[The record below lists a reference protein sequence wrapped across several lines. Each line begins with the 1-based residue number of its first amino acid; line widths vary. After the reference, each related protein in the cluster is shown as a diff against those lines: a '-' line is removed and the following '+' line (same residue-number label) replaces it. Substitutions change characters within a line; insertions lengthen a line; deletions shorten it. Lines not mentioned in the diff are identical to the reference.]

1 MTMISPLQNIHSKGS
16 FGNFEN
22 KTENELLKISELK
35 NLLIVQIV
43 QYKNSSIKINDIKLS
58 NLQFVN
64 EAQKVVANEN
74 LRILWNSPN
83 YWLVVSKKKELF
95 SEILK
100 NFNDSDFAVTDL
112 SHSKAIIEI
121 EGPNVKEVLKKGCPF
136 NFNIFSKNMCI
147 NSSYNGISFL
157 VDMVEDDPE
166 KARIFSLRSFGESMY
181 HSITDAS
188 LESVSYTHL
197 TLPTT
202 PYV

>member
-1 MTMISPLQNIHSKGS
+1 MMMISPLQNIHSEGS
-16 FGNFEN
+16 YGNFEN

-43 QYKNSSIKINDIKLS
+43 QYKNSSIKINDIKLN

-83 YWLVVSKKKELF
+83 NWLVVSKKKELF

-157 VDMVEDDPE
+157 VDMIEDDPE
-166 KARIFSLRSFGESMY
+166 KVRIFSLRSFGESMY

-188 LESVSYTHL
+188 LEYG
-197 TLPTT
+197 
-202 PYV
+202 YKCI

>member
-43 QYKNSSIKINDIKLS
+43 QYKNSSIKINDIKLN
-58 NLQFVN
+58 NLEFIN
-64 EAQKVVANEN
+64 EAQKVVSNEN

-83 YWLVVSKKKELF
+83 NWLVVSKKKELF

-188 LESVSYTHL
+188 LEYG
-197 TLPTT
+197 
-202 PYV
+202 YKCI